1 MNILGIIAEFNPLH
15 TGHAYLI
22 RRLRLET
29 GAAFCV
35 VVMSGDYVQ
44 RGEPAFFSKYL
55 RTRAALLCGADLVLE
70 LPLSVSTGSAEYFAL
85 GAVSLLDR
93 LHCITHLGFG
103 SESGDIRTFQLAG
116 ALLSEEP
123 APYRHLLQ
131 DFLKKGMSFPKA
143 RYEALSAFLSK
154 DAARN
159 TFSDNNSPSQESVRQ
174 GDISLS
180 PDEISGVLSLLDA
193 PNNILGTEYMKAL
206 YRLHSSMIPV
216 TLKRSGAGYHE
227 TINLSGSAS
236 APAYASASGLRNA
249 FLSSPEKTDSLLGDY
264 VPAACRALYLD
275 ALRQKQYVTFEDFFL
290 PLYHTLQYADA
301 EMLSR
306 YQDVT
311 PEFSGRL
318 LRLFGQCSSVAE
330 LCAVLKA
337 RHLTSTGIS
346 RALLHI
352 LLHLTEDTVSS
363 EKKLGL
369 ALFARILGFRK
380 EAKPL
385 LSLLKKNA
393 SIPLVSKLAD
403 APSYL
408 SPAALFQLR
417 QTIIASELYRAAL
430 PGGQPGSE
438 YQQHIV
444 LL

>member
-1 MNILGIIAEFNPLH
+1 
-15 TGHAYLI
+15 
-22 RRLRLET
+22 
-29 GAAFCV
+29 
-35 VVMSGDYVQ
+35 
-44 RGEPAFFSKYL
+44 
-55 RTRAALLCGADLVLE
+55 
-70 LPLSVSTGSAEYFAL
+70 
-85 GAVSLLDR
+85 
-93 LHCITHLGFG
+93 
-103 SESGDIRTFQLAG
+103 
-116 ALLSEEP
+116 
-123 APYRHLLQ
+123 
-131 DFLKKGMSFPKA
+131 
-143 RYEALSAFLSK
+143 
-154 DAARN
+154 
-159 TFSDNNSPSQESVRQ
+159 
-174 GDISLS
+174 
-180 PDEISGVLSLLDA
+180 
-193 PNNILGTEYMKAL
+193 
-206 YRLHSSMIPV
+206 
-216 TLKRSGAGYHE
+216 
-227 TINLSGSAS
+227 
-236 APAYASASGLRNA
+236 
-249 FLSSPEKTDSLLGDY
+249 
-264 VPAACRALYLD
+264 
-275 ALRQKQYVTFEDFFL
+275 
-290 PLYHTLQYADA
+290 
-301 EMLSR
+301 MLSR

-369 ALFARILGFRK
+369 ALFARILGFRQ

-408 SPAALFQLR
+408 SPAALFQLG
-417 QTIIASELYRAAL
+417 QTIKASELYRAVL